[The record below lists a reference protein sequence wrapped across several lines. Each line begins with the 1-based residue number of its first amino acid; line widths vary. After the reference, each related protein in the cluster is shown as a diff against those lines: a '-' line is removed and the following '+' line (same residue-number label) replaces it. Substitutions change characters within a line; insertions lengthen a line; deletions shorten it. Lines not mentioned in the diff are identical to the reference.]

1 MTELLERLFPICRS
15 LTGDGVR
22 QTLDIVGEQIPLER
36 TEVPSGT
43 QVYDWTVPREWN
55 IRGAWLDGPQGRVC
69 DFADSNL
76 HVLGYSVP
84 VNERLS
90 LDELRPHLFSDPE
103 RPQVIPYRTSYHNEN
118 WGFCLPHE
126 LVERLPDGEYE
137 AVIDSTLEDGSL
149 TYAEHVVPGAS
160 EDEVLLSTYVC
171 HPSLAND
178 NLSGIVLLTELAK
191 RLEGSSRRYTY
202 RFLFSPATLGPL
214 TWLSRNEERLD
225 RVKHGLVACCVGD
238 PGPLTYKR
246 SRRGDREIDRAA
258 GHVVRARGGQIRDW
272 SPLGGDERQFGSPGF
287 DLPVGV
293 LSRTP
298 QDEFPGYHSSADDLM
313 LVRPE
318 HLQDSLETYLEVL
331 EILESGLP
339 AGNATYMNT
348 SPKGEPQL
356 GRRGLYRPIGGGSFA
371 EGALLWVLNLSDG
384 EHDLVAIAERS
395 GLTFDE
401 IRAAAD
407 SLVEHGLL
415 AEVNPSSA
423 R

>member
-84 VNERLS
+84 VNERLT

-202 RFLFSPATLGPL
+202 RFFFSPATLGPL

-225 RVKHGLVACCVGD
+225 RLKHGLVACCVGD